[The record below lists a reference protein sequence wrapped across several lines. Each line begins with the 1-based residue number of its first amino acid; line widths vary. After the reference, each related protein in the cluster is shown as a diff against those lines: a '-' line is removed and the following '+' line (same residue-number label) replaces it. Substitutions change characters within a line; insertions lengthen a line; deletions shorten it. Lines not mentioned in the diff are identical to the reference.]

1 MSRPK
6 GYAVEEARTAFRKEL
21 EHCMLDLGIGSKK
34 ELAVRAGKAPR
45 TMYRKFED
53 VTTMDLA
60 DLAVLKDIL
69 CPDPLIL
76 LKAIGYANAER
87 FLGVYPG
94 NPTGRTHIALG
105 GADCTRYGTLY
116 VRLLLRWGK
125 SQVAAEKQ
133 AQALWELFYGLT
145 NADMDGATVS
155 FVDPG
160 SGPVPMGRGGDGVFE
175 YTINLTITYMK
186 E

>member
-1 MSRPK
+1 MITEQVKNWIKTQIPEYTNCIRL
-6 GYAVEEARTAFRKEL
+6 GAV
-21 EHCMLDLGIGSKK
+21 D
-34 ELAVRAGKAPR
+34 
-45 TMYRKFED
+45 
-53 VTTMDLA
+53 
-60 DLAVLKDIL
+60 
-69 CPDPLIL
+69 
-76 LKAIGYANAER
+76 ANAEH

-94 NPTGRTHIALG
+94 KPTGRTHIALG
-105 GADCTRYGTLY
+105 GADCTRYGILY

-145 NADMDGATVS
+145 NVDMDGATVS
-155 FVDPG
+155 FADPG

>member
-1 MSRPK
+1 MITEQVKNWIKTQIPE
-6 GYAVEEARTAFRKEL
+6 YAGCIR
-21 EHCMLDLGIGSKK
+21 LG
-34 ELAVRAGKAPR
+34 AV
-45 TMYRKFED
+45 D
-53 VTTMDLA
+53 
-60 DLAVLKDIL
+60 
-69 CPDPLIL
+69 
-76 LKAIGYANAER
+76 ANAER

-133 AQALWELFYGLT
+133 AQALWTLFYGLT
-145 NADMDGATVS
+145 NTDMDGATVS

>member
-1 MSRPK
+1 MITEQVKNWIKAQIPEFAGCIR
-6 GYAVEEARTAFRKEL
+6 
-21 EHCMLDLGIGSKK
+21 LG
-34 ELAVRAGKAPR
+34 
-45 TMYRKFED
+45 
-53 VTTMDLA
+53 
-60 DLAVLKDIL
+60 
-69 CPDPLIL
+69 
-76 LKAIGYANAER
+76 AIDANAER

-94 NPTGRTHIALG
+94 NPTGRMHIALG
-105 GADCTRYGTLY
+105 GADCTRYDTLY

-133 AQALWELFYGLT
+133 AQSLWELFYGLT
-145 NADMDGATVS
+145 DTVMDGAAVS
-155 FVDPG
+155 FVDLG

>member
-1 MSRPK
+1 MITEQVKNWIKTQIPEYTNCIRL
-6 GYAVEEARTAFRKEL
+6 GAV
-21 EHCMLDLGIGSKK
+21 D
-34 ELAVRAGKAPR
+34 
-45 TMYRKFED
+45 
-53 VTTMDLA
+53 
-60 DLAVLKDIL
+60 
-69 CPDPLIL
+69 
-76 LKAIGYANAER
+76 ANAEH

-105 GADCTRYGTLY
+105 GADCTRYGILY
-116 VRLLLRWGK
+116 VRLLLRRGK

-155 FVDPG
+155 FADPG

>member
-1 MSRPK
+1 MITEQVKNWIKAQIPE
-6 GYAVEEARTAFRKEL
+6 YAGCIR
-21 EHCMLDLGIGSKK
+21 LG
-34 ELAVRAGKAPR
+34 AV
-45 TMYRKFED
+45 D
-53 VTTMDLA
+53 
-60 DLAVLKDIL
+60 
-69 CPDPLIL
+69 
-76 LKAIGYANAER
+76 ANAEH

-105 GADCTRYGTLY
+105 GADCTKHGTFY

-125 SQVAAEKQ
+125 SQVTAEKQ
-133 AQALWELFYGLT
+133 AQALWKLFYGLT

>member
-1 MSRPK
+1 MITEQVKNWIKAQIPE
-6 GYAVEEARTAFRKEL
+6 YAGRIR
-21 EHCMLDLGIGSKK
+21 LG
-34 ELAVRAGKAPR
+34 AV
-45 TMYRKFED
+45 D
-53 VTTMDLA
+53 
-60 DLAVLKDIL
+60 
-69 CPDPLIL
+69 
-76 LKAIGYANAER
+76 ANAER

-133 AQALWELFYGLT
+133 AQAMWVLFYSLT

>member
-1 MSRPK
+1 MTTEQLKNWIKSQASE
-6 GYAVEEARTAFRKEL
+6 YAGRIR
-21 EHCMLDLGIGSKK
+21 LG
-34 ELAVRAGKAPR
+34 AV
-45 TMYRKFED
+45 D
-53 VTTMDLA
+53 
-60 DLAVLKDIL
+60 
-69 CPDPLIL
+69 
-76 LKAIGYANAER
+76 ANAEF

-94 NPTGRTHIALG
+94 NSSGWMHIALG
-105 GADCTRYGTLY
+105 GTDCTRYDTLY

-125 SQVAAEKQ
+125 SQVVAEKQ
-133 AQALWELFYGLT
+133 ARALWELFYGLADT
-145 NADMDGATVS
+145 NMDGATVS

>member
-1 MSRPK
+1 MITEQVKNWIKAQIPE
-6 GYAVEEARTAFRKEL
+6 YAGCIRQ
-21 EHCMLDLGIGSKK
+21 G
-34 ELAVRAGKAPR
+34 AV
-45 TMYRKFED
+45 D
-53 VTTMDLA
+53 
-60 DLAVLKDIL
+60 
-69 CPDPLIL
+69 
-76 LKAIGYANAER
+76 ANAER

-94 NPTGRTHIALG
+94 NPIGRTHIALG
-105 GADCTRYGTLY
+105 GADCTRCGTLY

-133 AQALWELFYGLT
+133 AQALWELFYGLA